1 MSIGKSFLAR
11 VLTEG
16 DTSIDDLASVKKRI
30 SDVKK
35 SAGGEM
41 FNITDVIVD
50 IGSLFGIPTRA
61 LKSNIQELKTGI
73 RAAAD
78 RIKMAPAESTNLTTL
93 HQELLAANTE
103 ASSKAGIKTEA
114 KADSGFHGKVVSVL
128 KNLGFSDSILN
139 DEAVEA
145 KIKAKIS
152 ELGAASGVKRAVN
165 RLAML
170 ITNEAIEPGVVN
182 TNVKD
187 FGPQQSVNDAVA
199 LMKILGVDLSDKTV
213 VKTKNQQQVIQRNI
227 HNAISSN
234 ARLKQAINIFLKA
247 AKVK

>member
-16 DTSIDDLASVKKRI
+16 DTSIDDLAGVKKRI

-61 LKSNIQELKTGI
+61 LKSNIQELKTSI

-78 RIKMAPAESTNLTTL
+78 RIKMAPTESTNLSTL

-170 ITNEAIEPGVVN
+170 ITNEAIEPVAMAQPEN
-182 TNVKD
+182 DEFSNN
-187 FGPQQSVNDAVA
+187 QLVNDVV
-199 LMKILGVDLSDKTV
+199 KIIGILGIDVLNDKNL
-213 VKTKNQQQVIQRNI
+213 VKTEKRGQITLAIKNALRENPSTKVAVR
-227 HNAISSN
+227 A
-234 ARLKQAINIFLKA
+234 FLSRIK
-247 AKVK
+247 